1 MYKVLVVD
9 DSALMRKIM
18 CDIINSIQGFQVV
31 DICSDGQSAYR
42 RISELGSF
50 DVITMNVAL
59 ARMSGIE
66 VMERLHDDGC
76 DIPIIAVQVRE
87 QEDMMARAKKLG
99 AVAVISRPFRPSP
112 ADREVLKTE
121 LVRVLEDSISK
132 HGRSPVAKSIDAGIR
147 HAKEAIETGKSHI
160 SELTHS
166 ASAGH
171 AESRRSAGQE
181 VSPSADP
188 RELSKPLSKVTIPLK
203 DIKKLSSSVIGG
215 YDLVAVASSTGG
227 PQALRTCLPMLP
239 KRLGVPV
246 VVVQHMPKG
255 FTASLAERIDEVS
268 NVRVKEAEE
277 GEVLEKDTVYIAPGG
292 WHLEVRDKSG
302 GKMTNHLSDA
312 PPIGNLRP
320 CADVMFHSIARLSAK
335 RVLCVVLTGMGS
347 DGTEGISYLGAYK
360 EIYCI
365 TQSADTCVVYG
376 MPKAADQA
384 GLSCESA
391 PITEIANAIA
401 KRLGV

>member
-59 ARMSGIE
+59 ARMSGLE
-66 VMERLHDDGC
+66 VMERLNEDGC
-76 DIPIIAVQVRE
+76 DIPIVAVSSQVK
-87 QEDMMARAKKLG
+87 EDRAMTMQALERG
-99 AVAVISRPFRPSP
+99 AVEVLVRPYRLSP
-112 ADREVLKTE
+112 ADREALKPE
-121 LVRVLEDSISK
+121 LVRILEAAVSK
-132 HGRSPVAKSIDAGIR
+132 KKKHPKKVAAPAVPKVTPRTEQSEGIHGG
-147 HAKEAIETGKSHI
+147 T
-160 SELTHS
+160 
-166 ASAGH
+166 
-171 AESRRSAGQE
+171 
-181 VSPSADP
+181 DP

-203 DIKKLSSSVIGG
+203 DIKKLSPSVIGG
-215 YDLVAVASSTGG
+215 FDLVAIASSTGG

-239 KRLGVPV
+239 KHLGVPV
-246 VVVQHMPKG
+246 VIVQHMPKG

-268 NVRVKEAEE
+268 NVRIKEASE

-292 WHLEVRDKSG
+292 WHLEVKSKSG
-302 GKMTNHLSDA
+302 GKMVNHLSDA
-312 PPIGNLRP
+312 PAIGNLRP
-320 CADVMFHSIARLSAK
+320 CADVMFHSIAKLPCK

-376 MPKAADQA
+376 MPKSVDQA

>member
-42 RISELGSF
+42 RISEFGSF

-59 ARMSGIE
+59 ARMSGLE
-66 VMERLHDDGC
+66 VMERLSDDGC
-76 DIPIIAVQVRE
+76 DIPIVAVSSQVKEDRDMTMQALEKGAVEVLVRPYRLSPEDRE
-87 QEDMMARAKKLG
+87 ALKVQLVRILEAAVSKKKRPASLAGSAQRKEETAPEVAAPRTREAADTAKKTDKTDKSDKSTG
-99 AVAVISRPFRPSP
+99 DP
-112 ADREVLKTE
+112 AGV
-121 LVRVLEDSISK
+121 
-132 HGRSPVAKSIDAGIR
+132 
-147 HAKEAIETGKSHI
+147 
-160 SELTHS
+160 
-166 ASAGH
+166 
-171 AESRRSAGQE
+171 
-181 VSPSADP
+181 DP

-203 DIKKLSSSVIGG
+203 DIHKLSPSVIGG
-215 YDLVAVASSTGG
+215 YDLVAIASSTGG

-239 KRLGVPV
+239 AHLGVPV
-246 VVVQHMPKG
+246 VIVQHMPKG

-268 NVRVKEAEE
+268 NVRIKEAEE
-277 GEVLEKDTVYIAPGG
+277 GEVLSKDTVYIAPGG
-292 WHLEVRDKSG
+292 WHLEIKSKNG
-302 GKMTNHLSDA
+302 GKLVSHLSDA
-312 PPIGNLRP
+312 PAIGNLRP
-320 CADVMFHSIARLSAK
+320 CADVMFHSIAKLPCK
-335 RVLCVVLTGMGS
+335 RVLCVVLTGMGA

-384 GLSCESA
+384 GLSCESV
-391 PITEIANAIA
+391 PITQIADAIA

>member
-42 RISELGSF
+42 RISEFGNF

-59 ARMSGIE
+59 ARMSGLE
-66 VMERLHDDGC
+66 VMERLNDDGC
-76 DIPIIAVQVRE
+76 DIPIVAVSSQVK
-87 QEDMMARAKKLG
+87 EDRDMTVKALESG
-99 AVAVISRPFRPSP
+99 AVEVLVRPYRVSP
-112 ADREVLKTE
+112 ADRETIRADLVSILEAAVSKKKQPAARTTVTPSRPSEPVRPRIRETE
-121 LVRVLEDSISK
+121 PARRQPDK
-132 HGRSPVAKSIDAGIR
+132 A
-147 HAKEAIETGKSHI
+147 ETVKG
-160 SELTHS
+160 
-166 ASAGH
+166 G
-171 AESRRSAGQE
+171 
-181 VSPSADP
+181 VDP

-203 DIKKLSSSVIGG
+203 DIKKLSPSVVGG
-215 YDLVAVASSTGG
+215 YDLVAIASSTGG

-239 KRLGVPV
+239 KHLGVPV
-246 VVVQHMPKG
+246 VIVQHMPKG
-255 FTASLAERIDEVS
+255 FTASLAERIDDVS
-268 NVRVKEAEE
+268 NVRIKEAEE
-277 GEVLEKDTVYIAPGG
+277 GEILQNDTVYIAPGG
-292 WHLEVRDKSG
+292 WHLEVVSKSG
-302 GKMTNHLSDA
+302 GKLANHLSDA
-312 PPIGNLRP
+312 PAIGNLRP
-320 CADVMFHSIARLSAK
+320 CADVMFHSIAKLPCK

-384 GLSCESA
+384 GLSCESV
-391 PITEIANAIA
+391 PITQIANAIA

>member
-9 DSALMRKIM
+9 DSALMRKVM

-50 DVITMNVAL
+50 DIITMNVSL
-59 ARMSGIE
+59 ARMSGLE

-76 DIPIIAVQVRE
+76 DIPIIAVQAKE
-87 QEDMMARAKKLG
+87 EADMTSQIKKVG
-99 AVAVISRPFRPSP
+99 VTSVITRPFRPSP
-112 ADREVLKTE
+112 QDREVLKVD
-121 LVRVLEDSISK
+121 LVKILEDTASRRGK
-132 HGRSPVAKSIDAGIR
+132 SPVARSIDAGIK
-147 HAKEAIETGKSHI
+147 HAKEAIEAGKSHI
-160 SELTHS
+160 SDLHQ
-166 ASAGH
+166 ASQSSH
-171 AESRRSAGQE
+171 TETSRRSESAVPEG
-181 VSPSADP
+181 ADP

-302 GKMTNHLSDA
+302 GRFVNHLSDA

-320 CADVMFHSIARLSAK
+320 CADVMFHSIAKLSAK

>member
-42 RISELGSF
+42 RISEFGSF

-59 ARMSGIE
+59 ARMSGLE
-66 VMERLHDDGC
+66 VMKRLQDDGC
-76 DIPIIAVQVRE
+76 DIPIVAVSSQVK
-87 QEDMMARAKKLG
+87 EDRAMTMEALEKG
-99 AVAVISRPFRPSP
+99 AVEVLVRPYRLSP
-112 ADREVLKTE
+112 ADRETLKVE
-121 LVRVLEDSISK
+121 LVRILEAAVSK
-132 HGRSPVAKSIDAGIR
+132 KKRTTAPSPVTSRTGAAPAAEPVRPRVRESETKRTEKDHVPAG
-147 HAKEAIETGKSHI
+147 
-160 SELTHS
+160 
-166 ASAGH
+166 
-171 AESRRSAGQE
+171 
-181 VSPSADP
+181 VDP

-215 YDLVAVASSTGG
+215 YDLVAIASSTGG

-246 VVVQHMPKG
+246 VIVQHMPKG

-268 NVRVKEAEE
+268 NVRIKEAEE
-277 GEVLEKDTVYIAPGG
+277 GEVLENDTVYIAPGG
-292 WHLEVRDKSG
+292 WHLEVLAKSG
-302 GKMTNHLSDA
+302 GKLVNHLSDA
-312 PPIGNLRP
+312 PAIGNLRP
-320 CADVMFHSIARLSAK
+320 CADVMFHSLAK
-335 RVLCVVLTGMGS
+335 LPCKRILCVVLTGMGS

-391 PITEIANAIA
+391 PITQIADAIA

>member
-31 DICSDGQSAYR
+31 DICPDGQSAYR

-50 DVITMNVAL
+50 DVITMNVEL
-59 ARMSGIE
+59 ARMSGLE

-76 DIPIIAVQVRE
+76 DIPIIAIHVRE
-87 QEDMMARAKKLG
+87 ERDMASKLRTYG
-99 AVAVISRPFRPSP
+99 VSTVITRPFRLSP
-112 ADREVLKTE
+112 DDRETLKTD
-121 LVRVLEDSISK
+121 LVKALQST
-132 HGRSPVAKSIDAGIR
+132 VAKKKGASDKGAEAKATKDAFEQAR
-147 HAKEAIETGKSHI
+147 RAR
-160 SELTHS
+160 SESGEKPQTRDRQDTVLS
-166 ASAGH
+166 G
-171 AESRRSAGQE
+171 
-181 VSPSADP
+181 VDP

-203 DIKKLSSSVIGG
+203 DIKKLSPNVVGG
-215 YDLVAVASSTGG
+215 YDLVAIASSTGG

-239 KRLGVPV
+239 GKLGVPV

-255 FTASLAERIDEVS
+255 FTASLAERIDEAS
-268 NVRVKEAEE
+268 NVAVKEAED
-277 GEVLEKDTVYIAPGG
+277 GEVLQRDTVYIAPGG
-292 WHLEVRDKSG
+292 WHLEIRDKAG
-302 GKMTNHLSDA
+302 GKYSCHLSDA

-320 CADVMFHSIARLSAK
+320 CADVMFHSLAKLSAK
-335 RVLCVVLTGMGS
+335 RILCVVLTGMGS

-391 PITEIANAIA
+391 PITEVANAIT